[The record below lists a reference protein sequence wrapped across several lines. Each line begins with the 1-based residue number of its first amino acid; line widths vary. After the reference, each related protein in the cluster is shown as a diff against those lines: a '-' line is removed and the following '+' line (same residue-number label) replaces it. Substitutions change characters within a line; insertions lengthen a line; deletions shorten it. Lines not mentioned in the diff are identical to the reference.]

1 MTPCTW
7 LQRLCS
13 AAGSLSLSSLPRGTS
28 PSKGRRR
35 EKGLRRFGLNDNGG
49 WRAEHVCA
57 GREGGAGDG
66 GLERDR
72 GGHGQGAGAGRGARG
87 AFGPPGGAAGGGG
100 GRGAAAPRPRGGVP
114 RRRERTR
121 RGAG

>member
-28 PSKGRRR
+28 PPKGRGR

-49 WRAEHVCA
+49 WRADHVGA

-66 GLERDR
+66 RLERDR
-72 GGHGQGAGAGRGARG
+72 GGDGQGAGAGRGARG
-87 AFGPPGGAAGGGG
+87 APGPPGGGGGG
-100 GRGAAAPRPRGGVP
+100 GR
-114 RRRERTR
+114 RR
-121 RGAG
+121 